1 MKKDHKSQLT
11 RILTGILEDEKER
24 LGRSEEKTYG
34 DQTQWLD
41 EYRHIQEYESVHGPL
56 VNTDVAHTAEVQTI
70 EKFKDHSLK
79 KNQWEPGSN

>member
-11 RILTGILEDEKER
+11 RLLTGILEDQKER

-34 DQTQWLD
+34 DQTQWMD

-70 EKFKDHSLK
+70 EKIKDHSLK
-79 KNQWEPGSN
+79 KKPLRAGQ